1 MSNKVVD
8 KRRFDAIKIMI
19 ESGAKNEEIEKFM
32 NVSTWVICK
41 VKKSETYE
49 EYRNII
55 AAINLKKKEKRE
67 REEEKAAAEKETK
80 KPEPEQKTTGPVA
93 APVTGTDIMASTYK
107 LTQLIDAVKKQTEVL
122 TLISN
127 KLAYI
132 VEELAG
138 VPAPSNKEAI

>member
-55 AAINLKKKEKRE
+55 AAINLKKKQKKE
-67 REEEKAAAEKETK
+67 REEEKTVSEKDTR
-80 KPEPEQKTTGPVA
+80 KPEPEQKMTGA
-93 APVTGTDIMASTYK
+93 DIMSSTYK
-107 LTQLIDAVKKQTEVL
+107 MTQLIDAVKKQTEVL

-138 VPAPSNKEAI
+138 VPATSNKEAI